1 MQHRSAPFAAVLGLG
16 RAGSNIG
23 DHFVQSDYCARG
35 KGATRVKGA
44 TDDKPVRFAASPDDE
59 PTVHGTA
66 DGVKAC
72 AWHCLTYT
80 ATQALVVGAGTR
92 ILGIRLHPGA
102 AAAAL
107 ALSFVTHYAADRRVP
122 GGLLET
128 LAAKTGKGSFW
139 RLADHGIN
147 GAYCLDRAWHHGWE
161 TLSAVVA
168 TTGVTTR

>member
-1 MQHRSAPFAAVLGLG
+1 MTHRSALFAAVLGLG

-23 DHFVQSDYCARG
+23 DHFVQSDYCAR
-35 KGATRVKGA
+35 VKGA
-44 TDDKPVRFAASPDDE
+44 TDDKPV
-59 PTVHGTA
+59 HGTA
-66 DGVKAC
+66 DGIKAC

-80 ATQALVVGAGTR
+80 ATQALAVGAGAR

-128 LAAKTGKGSFW
+128 LATKTGKGNFW

-147 GAYCLDRAWHHGWE
+147 GAYCLDSAWHHGWE
-161 TLSAVVA
+161 TAAALVA
-168 TTGVTTR
+168 TTGATTR